1 MSSLCSK
8 ASMAPDL
15 TYSTVLS
22 LSWGARFYTTRSS
35 LPTALPSYLALQSCG
50 RLVLSHAKH
59 TLISGSWSLQFCCL
73 ECSWPQVS
81 AWDELLLLSSVC
93 SPSREAFSNHSKKE
107 PPRHHYPPSVFFTA
121 ITPDL
126 FVCLLPLERTRHN
139 SVVLTACPRHR
150 EQCGWCSARM
160 CWVAKVI
167 FFSLQH
173 GTNLITA
180 LQTF

>member
-1 MSSLCSK
+1 M
-8 ASMAPDL
+8 
-15 TYSTVLS
+15 
-22 LSWGARFYTTRSS
+22 
-35 LPTALPSYLALQSCG
+35 LQSLHGSWPHVQYSPVFVMRCEVLHYSFLTPDCSPLPLG
-50 RLVLSHAKH
+50 PPVLRPPFLSHAKH
-59 TLISGSWSLQFCCL
+59 TLISGSWCLQFRCL
-73 ECSWPQVS
+73 ECSSPQVS
-81 AWDELLLLSSVC
+81 AWAEPLLLSSVC

-121 ITPDL
+121 ITRAL

-150 EQCGWCSARM
+150 EQCGGCSARM
-160 CWVAKVI
+160 CWVTKVI

-173 GTNLITA
+173 GTNSIIV